1 MATWGSRQLPLC
13 ATVRHAG
20 KTLDSRMN
28 RMSCHSSHGKD
39 AKGPLK
45 VPKKSYLC
53 PDACLRTS
61 CMCWTIL
68 RLQAVCH
75 HFFPDQDLSTEP
87 NQWYHFVDF
96 PSHAWDRC
104 ASPSRCR
111 ALECI
116 QSYSSCQLFTRAT
129 NQSCSGCS
137 VADVAAS
144 QRILHAEKA
153 LYTLYNFSIPGMITF
168 TS

>member
-1 MATWGSRQLPLC
+1 MSQVGGFHTGAQLSLFTTTDGDMRLKATAALRYSKTCREDIGFTHESHELDNLETSSSLP
-13 ATVRHAG
+13 
-20 KTLDSRMN
+20 S
-28 RMSCHSSHGKD
+28 
-39 AKGPLK
+39 
-45 VPKKSYLC
+45 
-53 PDACLRTS
+53 
-61 CMCWTIL
+61 
-68 RLQAVCH
+68 
-75 HFFPDQDLSTEP
+75 FFPDQDLSTEP
-87 NQWYHFVDF
+87 NQRYHFVDF

-111 ALECI
+111 ALEYI
-116 QSYSSCQLFTRAT
+116 QSYPSCQLFTRAT